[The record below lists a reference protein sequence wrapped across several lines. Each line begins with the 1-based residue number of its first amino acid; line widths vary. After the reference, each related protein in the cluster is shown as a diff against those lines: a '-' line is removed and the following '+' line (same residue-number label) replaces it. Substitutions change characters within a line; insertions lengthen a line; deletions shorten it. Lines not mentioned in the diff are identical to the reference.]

1 MDAVTTSSGT
11 PGPNTEGTNYG
22 SSAGARARS
31 GVRALKLAQP
41 TTIVARTVL
50 GPRHGVMDGDDLART
65 KQVVL
70 CRAGAHRPYTGPKYE
85 TGVVNIPLDHPVDRY
100 LDVPVP

>member
-1 MDAVTTSSGT
+1 
-11 PGPNTEGTNYG
+11 
-22 SSAGARARS
+22 
-31 GVRALKLAQP
+31 
-41 TTIVARTVL
+41 
-50 GPRHGVMDGDDLART
+50 MDGDDLART

-100 LDVPVP
+100 LDVPVPQPLSARLRVGPALNRTSIAPWHTRLQRPLSTHLFLISPYTSFTHLQ